1 MGITGKFTT
10 LKNTKERTS
19 MSNTLKAQDLDMN
32 SFNDELYR
40 KQLIDMKTHEL
51 ELIVDAYT
59 HISPDEF
66 KRQIEL
72 ITAELEFRQ
81 TPLGKELY

>member
-1 MGITGKFTT
+1 
-10 LKNTKERTS
+10 

-32 SFNDELYR
+32 CFNDELYR
-40 KQLIDMKTHEL
+40 KQLVDMKTYEL

>member
-1 MGITGKFTT
+1 
-10 LKNTKERTS
+10 
-19 MSNTLKAQDLDMN
+19 MN
-32 SFNDELYR
+32 SFNAQLYR
-40 KQLIDMKTHEL
+40 LQLLDMKTFEL
-51 ELIVDAYT
+51 ELIADAYT

-66 KRQIEL
+66 KQQIEL